1 MKIELSVAVAFAGTL
16 LATCFVSGSA
26 QATSVPVLKS
36 DAGMVTLVGR
46 GGGRGGGGGMGRGGG
61 GGGHAMRG
69 GGGGA
74 AVD

>member
-1 MKIELSVAVAFAGTL
+1 MKTKLTVAVALGGTL

-46 GGGRGGGGGMGRGGG
+46 GGGRGGGMGRGG
-61 GGGHAMRG
+61 AVA
-69 GGGGA
+69 GA
-74 AVD
+74 AA